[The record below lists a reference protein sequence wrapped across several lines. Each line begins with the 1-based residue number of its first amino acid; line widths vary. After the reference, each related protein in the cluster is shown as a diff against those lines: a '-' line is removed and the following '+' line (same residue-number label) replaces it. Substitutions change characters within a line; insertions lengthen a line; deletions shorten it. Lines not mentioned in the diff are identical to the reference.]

1 MKTHPPCL
9 PTVPRITC
17 IILALAALTPA
28 FAQAQTTD
36 MWTGGGP
43 AYGGAACVGDVTQTV
58 VA

>member
-28 FAQAQTTD
+28 FAQAQTTY
-36 MWTGGGP
+36 MWTGGGT
-43 AYGGAACVGDVTQTV
+43 CVWRRRMRR
-58 VA
+58 